1 MTPRRNTSAPAPKQA
16 PLELHEFCLM
26 IPEASEEDYRRL
38 VEDIK
43 ANGQQEA
50 ISMFEGKILDGRY
63 RYRACLELGIS
74 PIFTGVP
81 FYGHKHAR
89 REAFAFVLSKNLA
102 RRHLTIEQRKAL
114 ARQIFKEDPSIS
126 TRAAAGKVGLSP
138 KTAEKERPTCGKS
151 TRRDTKGRKVGVR
164 PKKTTGHKTNG
175 SKPPVR
181 EPTINDLAVSQPL
194 DSSKSLV
201 EPRQQRTP
209 AEEAIAMLEK
219 GMLHAHMVT
228 EPEPANGSGGAG
240 VAAVYRD
247 ALNTMRSIFSDQ
259 CKNLSADGRV
269 AFRRDVLAMID
280 DVMPP
285 ARARKSEIAAAKRD
299 LMQKLQPHFDELE
312 QGVALLRGDA
322 ERRDAPPMADRPK
335 P

>member
-1 MTPRRNTSAPAPKQA
+1 MSKPRRNTSAPAP
-16 PLELHEFCLM
+16 LELHEFCKM
-26 IPEASEEDYRRL
+26 VPEHSAEDYGRL
-38 VEDIK
+38 VADLKKTGKLI
-43 ANGQQEA
+43 EA
-50 ISMFEGKILDGRY
+50 ITTFEGKVLDGRG
-63 RYRACLELGIS
+63 RQKACRETGIT
-74 PIFTGVP
+74 PHYTP
-81 FYGHKHAR
+81 FQGDRKA
-89 REAFAFVLSKNLA
+89 AFDFVLSKNLA
-102 RRHLTIEQRKAL
+102 RRHLTIAQRKAL
-114 ARQIFKEDPSIS
+114 AAVMYKEDPTVS
-126 TRAAAGKVGLSP
+126 TNKVAKTVGLSN
-138 KTAEKERPTCGKS
+138 KTAEKERPKEAFGKS
-151 TRRDTKGRKVGVR
+151 KRRDTKGRKVGGR
-164 PKKTTGHKTNG
+164 PAGHHKANG

-201 EPRQQRTP
+201 EPRQQPTP

-228 EPEPANGSGGAG
+228 EPANGSGGAG

-247 ALNTMRSIFSDQ
+247 ALNTMRSTFSDQ